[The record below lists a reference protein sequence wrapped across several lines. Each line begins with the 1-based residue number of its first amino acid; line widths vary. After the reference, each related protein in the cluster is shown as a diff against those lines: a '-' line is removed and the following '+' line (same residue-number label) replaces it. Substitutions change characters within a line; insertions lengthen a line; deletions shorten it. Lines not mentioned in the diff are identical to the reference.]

1 MRDVRRGSLSEKN
14 EVVMSSID
22 YSDGDILRM
31 LKDLPDACCVFQVVT
46 DPFGTVR
53 DMLFLFANEKY
64 ASLVGKSSAE
74 LIGATYYSTVSNR
87 DEDWIRLS
95 YQAAIMRQSVI
106 NRTYNTQFNKWF
118 EFWAVPVFKKGFC
131 AFIIHD
137 VTAEKRKEDTKE
149 ITSKSNNVII
159 ECAKALS
166 AGDFKKGIK
175 AALKILGT
183 TLKADRAMIIESRN
197 GEVGEIIEWS
207 DRVNGTGLPGRKEFE
222 EYDVFTMW
230 NKQLYGENVLI
241 IEDTLLVNVKNEQ
254 AYNCMLSGKVSNYV
268 LATLTDKNK
277 VNGYL
282 LVDNF
287 SPETDVNIR
296 EVVESLAIFI
306 SEEVRNH
313 ILQSEMLYMSEHDIL
328 TDAGNRKAFNSK
340 IGMLEGMDISVGI
353 CFVDINGLKSIN
365 DEMGHEAGDNVI
377 KEAAETISA
386 IFKKKYCYRIG
397 GDEFVVVMP
406 QVTEEHFA
414 QFVEKLRKKT
424 KKISM
429 AIGSVWSEKC
439 LDMEE
444 LVNIA
449 DKNMYADKTEFY
461 SKNDRRKE

>member
-1 MRDVRRGSLSEKN
+1 MSEKN
-14 EVVMSSID
+14 EVVMSTID

-64 ASLVGKSSAE
+64 ASLVGKPSAE

-149 ITSKSNNVII
+149 ITTKSNNVII

-183 TLKADRAMIIESRN
+183 TVKADRAMIIEN
-197 GEVGEIIEWS
+197 KKGEIGEIVEWS
-207 DRVNGTGLPGRKEFE
+207 DRVNGTGLPSRKEFE
-222 EYDVFTMW
+222 QYDIFTMW
-230 NKQLYGENVLI
+230 NKQMYGENIII
-241 IEDTLLVNVKNEQ
+241 IEDTLLVNVKNQQ
-254 AYNCMLSGKVSNYV
+254 AYAGMLSGKVSNYV
-268 LATLTDKNK
+268 LAKLTDKNTII
-277 VNGYL
+277 GYL
-282 LVDNF
+282 LVDNI
-287 SPETDVNIR
+287 SRETDVNIK
-296 EVVESLAIFI
+296 EVVESVAIFI
-306 SEEVRNH
+306 SEEVRNY

-328 TDAGNRKAFNSK
+328 TDVGNRKAFNSK

-353 CFVDINGLKSIN
+353 CFVDINGLKSVN

-377 KEAAETISA
+377 KEASEAIAS

-406 QVTEEHFA
+406 QVSEGTFA
-414 QFVEKLRKKT
+414 QHVERLRKKS

-439 LDMEE
+439 LDVEE

>member
-1 MRDVRRGSLSEKN
+1 LSEKN
-14 EVVMSSID
+14 EVVMSNID

-64 ASLVGKSSAE
+64 ASLVGKPSAE

-137 VTAEKRKEDTKE
+137 VTAEKRKEETKE
-149 ITSKSNNVII
+149 ITTKSNNVII

-183 TLKADRAMIIESRN
+183 TLKADRAIIIEN
-197 GEVGEIIEWS
+197 KKGEIGEIIEWS
-207 DRVNGTGLPGRKEFE
+207 DRVNGTGLPSRKEFE
-222 EYDVFTMW
+222 QYDIFTMW
-230 NKQLYGENVLI
+230 NKQMYGENIII

-254 AYNCMLSGKVSNYV
+254 AYRGMLSGKVSNYV
-268 LATLTDKNK
+268 LAKLTDKNTII
-277 VNGYL
+277 GYL
-282 LVDNF
+282 LVDNI
-287 SPETDVNIR
+287 SRETDVNIK
-296 EVVESLAIFI
+296 EVVESVAIFI
-306 SEEVRNH
+306 SEEVRNY

-328 TDAGNRKAFNSK
+328 TDVGNRKAFNFK
-340 IGMLEGMDISVGI
+340 IGMIEGMDISVGI
-353 CFVDINGLKSIN
+353 CFVDINGLKSVN

-377 KEAAETISA
+377 KEASEAIAS

-406 QVTEEHFA
+406 QVSEETFA
-414 QFVEKLRKKT
+414 QHVERLRKKS

-439 LDMEE
+439 IDVEE

>member
-1 MRDVRRGSLSEKN
+1 MSEKN
-14 EVVMSSID
+14 EVVMSNID

-64 ASLVGKSSAE
+64 ASLVGKPSAE

-149 ITSKSNNVII
+149 ITTKSNNVII

-183 TLKADRAMIIESRN
+183 TLKADRAMIIEN
-197 GEVGEIIEWS
+197 KKGEIGEILEWS
-207 DRVNGTGLPGRKEFE
+207 DRVNGTGLPSRKEFE
-222 EYDVFTMW
+222 QYDIFTMW
-230 NKQLYGENVLI
+230 NKQMYGENIII

-254 AYNCMLSGKVSNYV
+254 VYAGMLSGKVSNYV
-268 LATLTDKNK
+268 LAKLTDKNTII
-277 VNGYL
+277 GYL
-282 LVDNF
+282 LVDNI
-287 SPETDVNIR
+287 SRETDVNIK
-296 EVVESLAIFI
+296 EVVESVAIFI
-306 SEEVRNH
+306 SEEVRNY

-328 TDAGNRKAFNSK
+328 TDARNRKAFNSK

-353 CFVDINGLKSIN
+353 CFVDINGLKSVN

-377 KEAAETISA
+377 KEASEAIAS

-406 QVTEEHFA
+406 QVSEETFA
-414 QFVEKLRKKT
+414 KHVERLRKKS

-429 AIGSVWSEKC
+429 AIGSVWSETC
-439 LDMEE
+439 LDVEE

>member
-1 MRDVRRGSLSEKN
+1 
-14 EVVMSSID
+14 MSTID

-64 ASLVGKSSAE
+64 ASLVGKPSAE

-149 ITSKSNNVII
+149 ITTKSNNVII

-183 TLKADRAMIIESRN
+183 TLKADRAMIIEN
-197 GEVGEIIEWS
+197 NKGEIGEIVEWS
-207 DRVNGTGLPGRKEFE
+207 DRVNGTGLPSRKEFE
-222 EYDVFTMW
+222 QYDIFTMW
-230 NKQLYGENVLI
+230 NKQMYGENIII
-241 IEDTLLVNVKNEQ
+241 IEDTLLVNVKNQQ
-254 AYNCMLSGKVSNYV
+254 AYAGMLSGKVSNYV
-268 LATLTDKNK
+268 LAKLTDKNTII
-277 VNGYL
+277 GYL
-282 LVDNF
+282 LVDNI
-287 SPETDVNIR
+287 SRETDVNIK
-296 EVVESLAIFI
+296 EVVESVAIFI
-306 SEEVRNH
+306 SEEVRNY

-353 CFVDINGLKSIN
+353 CFVDINGLKSVN

-377 KEAAETISA
+377 KEASEAIAS

-406 QVTEEHFA
+406 QVSEETFA
-414 QFVEKLRKKT
+414 QHVERLRKKS

-439 LDMEE
+439 LDVED

>member
-1 MRDVRRGSLSEKN
+1 MSEKN
-14 EVVMSSID
+14 EVVMSTID

-64 ASLVGKSSAE
+64 ASLVGKPSAE

-149 ITSKSNNVII
+149 ITTKSNNVII

-183 TLKADRAMIIESRN
+183 TLKADRAMIIEN
-197 GEVGEIIEWS
+197 NKGEIGEIIEWS
-207 DRVNGTGLPGRKEFE
+207 DRVNGTGLPSRKEFE
-222 EYDVFTMW
+222 QYDIFTMW
-230 NKQLYGENVLI
+230 NKQMYGENIII
-241 IEDTLLVNVKNEQ
+241 IEDTLLVNVKNQQ
-254 AYNCMLSGKVSNYV
+254 AYAGMLSGKVSNYV
-268 LATLTDKNK
+268 LAKLTDKNTII
-277 VNGYL
+277 GYL
-282 LVDNF
+282 LVDNI
-287 SPETDVNIR
+287 SRETDVNIK
-296 EVVESLAIFI
+296 EVVESVAIFI
-306 SEEVRNH
+306 SEEVRNY

-328 TDAGNRKAFNSK
+328 TDVGNRKAFNSK

-353 CFVDINGLKSIN
+353 CFVDINGLKSVN

-377 KEAAETISA
+377 KEASEAIAS

-406 QVTEEHFA
+406 QVSEETFA
-414 QFVEKLRKKT
+414 QHVERLRKKS

-439 LDMEE
+439 LDVEE

>member
-1 MRDVRRGSLSEKN
+1 MSEKN
-14 EVVMSSID
+14 EVVMSTID

-64 ASLVGKSSAE
+64 ASLVGKPSAE

-149 ITSKSNNVII
+149 ITTKSNNVII

-183 TLKADRAMIIESRN
+183 TLKADRAMIIENKN
-197 GEVGEIIEWS
+197 GEIGEIIEWS
-207 DRVNGTGLPGRKEFE
+207 DRVNGTGLPSRKEFE
-222 EYDVFTMW
+222 QYDIFTMW
-230 NKQLYGENVLI
+230 NKQMYGENIII
-241 IEDTLLVNVKNEQ
+241 IEDTLLVNVKNQQ
-254 AYNCMLSGKVSNYV
+254 AYAGMLSGKVSNYV
-268 LATLTDKNK
+268 LAKLTDKNTII
-277 VNGYL
+277 GYL
-282 LVDNF
+282 LVDNI
-287 SPETDVNIR
+287 SRETDVNIK
-296 EVVESLAIFI
+296 EVVESVAIFI
-306 SEEVRNH
+306 SEEVRNY

-353 CFVDINGLKSIN
+353 CFVDINGLKSVN
-365 DEMGHEAGDNVI
+365 DEMGHEAGDNAI
-377 KEAAETISA
+377 KEASEAIAS

-406 QVTEEHFA
+406 QVSEETFA
-414 QFVEKLRKKT
+414 QHVERLRKKS

-439 LDMEE
+439 LDVEE

>member
-1 MRDVRRGSLSEKN
+1 MSEKN
-14 EVVMSSID
+14 EVVMSTID

-64 ASLVGKSSAE
+64 ASLVGKPSAE

-149 ITSKSNNVII
+149 ITTKSNNVII

-183 TLKADRAMIIESRN
+183 TLKADRAMIIEN
-197 GEVGEIIEWS
+197 NKGEIGEIIEWS
-207 DRVNGTGLPGRKEFE
+207 DRVNGTGLPSRKEFE
-222 EYDVFTMW
+222 QYDIFTMW
-230 NKQLYGENVLI
+230 NKQMCGENIII
-241 IEDTLLVNVKNEQ
+241 IEDTLLVNVKNQQ
-254 AYNCMLSGKVSNYV
+254 AYAGMLSGKVSNYV
-268 LATLTDKNK
+268 LAKLTDKNTII
-277 VNGYL
+277 GYL
-282 LVDNF
+282 LVDNI
-287 SPETDVNIR
+287 SRETDVNIK
-296 EVVESLAIFI
+296 EVVESVAIFI
-306 SEEVRNH
+306 SEEVRNY

-353 CFVDINGLKSIN
+353 CFVDINGLKSVN
-365 DEMGHEAGDNVI
+365 DEMGHEAGDNAI
-377 KEAAETISA
+377 KEASEAIAS

-406 QVTEEHFA
+406 QVSEGTFA
-414 QFVEKLRKKT
+414 QHVERLRKKS

-439 LDMEE
+439 LDVEE

>member
-1 MRDVRRGSLSEKN
+1 MSEKN

-287 SPETDVNIR
+287 SLETDINIR

-386 IFKKKYCYRIG
+386 IF
-397 GDEFVVVMP
+397 
-406 QVTEEHFA
+406 
-414 QFVEKLRKKT
+414 
-424 KKISM
+424 
-429 AIGSVWSEKC
+429 
-439 LDMEE
+439 
-444 LVNIA
+444 
-449 DKNMYADKTEFY
+449 
-461 SKNDRRKE
+461 

>member
-1 MRDVRRGSLSEKN
+1 MSEKN
-14 EVVMSSID
+14 EVVMSTID

-64 ASLVGKSSAE
+64 ASLVGKPSAE

-149 ITSKSNNVII
+149 ITTKSNNVII

-183 TLKADRAMIIESRN
+183 TLKADRAMIIEN
-197 GEVGEIIEWS
+197 NKGEIGEIIEWS
-207 DRVNGTGLPGRKEFE
+207 DRVNGTGLPSRKEFE
-222 EYDVFTMW
+222 QYDIFTMW
-230 NKQLYGENVLI
+230 NKQMYGENIII
-241 IEDTLLVNVKNEQ
+241 IEDTLLVNVKNQQ
-254 AYNCMLSGKVSNYV
+254 AYAGMLSGKVSNYV
-268 LATLTDKNK
+268 LAKLTDKNTII
-277 VNGYL
+277 GYL
-282 LVDNF
+282 LVDNI
-287 SPETDVNIR
+287 SRETDVNIK
-296 EVVESLAIFI
+296 EVVESVAIFI
-306 SEEVRNH
+306 SEEVRNY

-328 TDAGNRKAFNSK
+328 TDVGNRKAFNSK

-353 CFVDINGLKSIN
+353 CFVDINGLKSVN

-377 KEAAETISA
+377 KEASEAIAS

-406 QVTEEHFA
+406 QVSEGTFA
-414 QFVEKLRKKT
+414 QHVERLRKKS

-439 LDMEE
+439 LDVEE

>member
-1 MRDVRRGSLSEKN
+1 M
-14 EVVMSSID
+14 
-22 YSDGDILRM
+22 
-31 LKDLPDACCVFQVVT
+31 PDACCVFKVVT

-64 ASLVGKSSAE
+64 ASLVGKPSAE

-149 ITSKSNNVII
+149 ITTKSNNVII

-183 TLKADRAMIIESRN
+183 TLKADRAMIIEN
-197 GEVGEIIEWS
+197 KKGEIGEIIEWS
-207 DRVNGTGLPGRKEFE
+207 DRVNGTGLPSRKEFE
-222 EYDVFTMW
+222 QYDIFTMW
-230 NKQLYGENVLI
+230 NKQMYGENIII
-241 IEDTLLVNVKNEQ
+241 IEDTLLVNVKNQQ
-254 AYNCMLSGKVSNYV
+254 AYAGMLSGKVSNYV
-268 LATLTDKNK
+268 LAKLTDKNTII
-277 VNGYL
+277 GYL
-282 LVDNF
+282 LVDNI
-287 SPETDVNIR
+287 SRETDVNIK
-296 EVVESLAIFI
+296 EVVESVAIFI
-306 SEEVRNH
+306 SEEVRNY

-353 CFVDINGLKSIN
+353 CFVDINGLKSVN

-377 KEAAETISA
+377 KEASEAIAS

-406 QVTEEHFA
+406 QVSEETFA
-414 QFVEKLRKKT
+414 QHVERLRKKS

-439 LDMEE
+439 LDVED

>member
-1 MRDVRRGSLSEKN
+1 MSEKN
-14 EVVMSSID
+14 EVVMSNID
-22 YSDGDILRM
+22 YSDGDKLRM

-137 VTAEKRKEDTKE
+137 VTAEKRKEETKE
-149 ITSKSNNVII
+149 ITTKSNNVII

-183 TLKADRAMIIESRN
+183 TLKADRAIIIEN
-197 GEVGEIIEWS
+197 KKGEIGEIIEWS
-207 DRVNGTGLPGRKEFE
+207 DRVNGTGLPSRKEFE
-222 EYDVFTMW
+222 QYDIFTMW
-230 NKQLYGENVLI
+230 NKQMYGENIII

-254 AYNCMLSGKVSNYV
+254 VYAGMLSGKVSNYV
-268 LATLTDKNK
+268 LAKLTDKNTII
-277 VNGYL
+277 GYL
-282 LVDNF
+282 LVDNI
-287 SPETDVNIR
+287 SRETDVNIK
-296 EVVESLAIFI
+296 EVVESVAIFI
-306 SEEVRNH
+306 SEEVRNY

-328 TDAGNRKAFNSK
+328 TDVGNRKAFNFK
-340 IGMLEGMDISVGI
+340 IGMIEGMDISVGI
-353 CFVDINGLKSIN
+353 CFVDINGLKSVN

-377 KEAAETISA
+377 KEASEAIAS

-406 QVTEEHFA
+406 QVSEETFA
-414 QFVEKLRKKT
+414 KHVERLRKKS

-439 LDMEE
+439 IDVEE

>member
-1 MRDVRRGSLSEKN
+1 
-14 EVVMSSID
+14 MSTID

-53 DMLFLFANEKY
+53 DMQFLFANEKY
-64 ASLVGKSSAE
+64 ASLVGKPSAE

-149 ITSKSNNVII
+149 ITTKSNNVII

-183 TLKADRAMIIESRN
+183 TLKADRAMIIEN
-197 GEVGEIIEWS
+197 KKGEIGEILEWS
-207 DRVNGTGLPGRKEFE
+207 DRVNGTGLPSRKEFE
-222 EYDVFTMW
+222 QYDIFTMW
-230 NKQLYGENVLI
+230 NKQMYGENIII

-254 AYNCMLSGKVSNYV
+254 VYAGMLSGKVSNYV
-268 LATLTDKNK
+268 LAKLTDKNTII
-277 VNGYL
+277 GYL
-282 LVDNF
+282 LVDNI
-287 SPETDVNIR
+287 SRETDVNIK
-296 EVVESLAIFI
+296 EVVESVAIFI
-306 SEEVRNH
+306 SEEVRNY

-328 TDAGNRKAFNSK
+328 TDARNRKAFNSK

-353 CFVDINGLKSIN
+353 CFVDINGLKSVN

-377 KEAAETISA
+377 KEASEAIAS

-406 QVTEEHFA
+406 QVSEETFA
-414 QFVEKLRKKT
+414 KHVERLRKKS

-429 AIGSVWSEKC
+429 AIGSVWSETC
-439 LDMEE
+439 LDVEE

>member
-1 MRDVRRGSLSEKN
+1 
-14 EVVMSSID
+14 MSTID

-64 ASLVGKSSAE
+64 ASLVGKPSAE

-149 ITSKSNNVII
+149 ITTKSNNVII

-183 TLKADRAMIIESRN
+183 TLKADRAMIIEN
-197 GEVGEIIEWS
+197 NKGEIGEIVEWS
-207 DRVNGTGLPGRKEFE
+207 DRVNGTGLPSRKEFE
-222 EYDVFTMW
+222 QYDIFTMW
-230 NKQLYGENVLI
+230 NKQMYGENIII
-241 IEDTLLVNVKNEQ
+241 IEDTLLVNVKNQQ
-254 AYNCMLSGKVSNYV
+254 AYAGMLSGKVSNYV
-268 LATLTDKNK
+268 LAKLTDKNTII
-277 VNGYL
+277 GYL
-282 LVDNF
+282 LVDNI
-287 SPETDVNIR
+287 SRETDVNIK
-296 EVVESLAIFI
+296 EVVESVAIFI
-306 SEEVRNH
+306 SEEVRNY

-353 CFVDINGLKSIN
+353 CFVDINGLKLVN

-377 KEAAETISA
+377 KEASEAIAS

-406 QVTEEHFA
+406 QVSEETFA
-414 QFVEKLRKKT
+414 QHVERLRKKS

-439 LDMEE
+439 LDVEE

>member
-1 MRDVRRGSLSEKN
+1 MSEKN
-14 EVVMSSID
+14 EVVMSNID
-22 YSDGDILRM
+22 YSDGDKLRM

-149 ITSKSNNVII
+149 ITTKSNNVII

-183 TLKADRAMIIESRN
+183 TLKADRAMIIEN
-197 GEVGEIIEWS
+197 KKGEIGEILEWS
-207 DRVNGTGLPGRKEFE
+207 DRVNGTGLPSRKEFE
-222 EYDVFTMW
+222 QYDIFTMW
-230 NKQLYGENVLI
+230 NKQMYGENIII

-254 AYNCMLSGKVSNYV
+254 VYAGMLSGKVSNYV
-268 LATLTDKNK
+268 LAKLTDKNTII
-277 VNGYL
+277 GYL
-282 LVDNF
+282 LVDNI
-287 SPETDVNIR
+287 SRETDVNIK
-296 EVVESLAIFI
+296 EVVESVAIFI
-306 SEEVRNH
+306 SEEVRNY

-328 TDAGNRKAFNSK
+328 TDARNRKAFNSK

-353 CFVDINGLKSIN
+353 CFVDINGLKSVN

-377 KEAAETISA
+377 KEASEAIAS

-406 QVTEEHFA
+406 QVSEETFA
-414 QFVEKLRKKT
+414 KHVERLRKKS

-429 AIGSVWSEKC
+429 AIGSVWSETC
-439 LDMEE
+439 LDVEE

>member
-1 MRDVRRGSLSEKN
+1 
-14 EVVMSSID
+14 MSNID

-64 ASLVGKSSAE
+64 ASLVGKPSAE

-137 VTAEKRKEDTKE
+137 VTAEKRKEDSKE
-149 ITSKSNNVII
+149 ITTKSNNVII

-183 TLKADRAMIIESRN
+183 TLKADRAMIIEN
-197 GEVGEIIEWS
+197 KKGEIGEIIEWS
-207 DRVNGTGLPGRKEFE
+207 DRVNGTGLPSRKEFE
-222 EYDVFTMW
+222 QYDIFTMW
-230 NKQLYGENVLI
+230 NKQMYGENIII

-254 AYNCMLSGKVSNYV
+254 AYAGMLSGKVSNYV
-268 LATLTDKNK
+268 LAKLTDKNTII
-277 VNGYL
+277 GYL
-282 LVDNF
+282 LVDNI
-287 SPETDVNIR
+287 SRETDVNIR
-296 EVVESLAIFI
+296 EVVESVAIFI
-306 SEEVRNH
+306 SEEVRNY
-313 ILQSEMLYMSEHDIL
+313 ILQTEMLYMSEHDIL

-353 CFVDINGLKSIN
+353 CFVDINGLKSVN

-377 KEAAETISA
+377 KEASEAIAS

-406 QVTEEHFA
+406 QVSEETFA
-414 QFVEKLRKKT
+414 QHVERLRKKS

-439 LDMEE
+439 LDVEE

>member
-1 MRDVRRGSLSEKN
+1 MSEKN
-14 EVVMSSID
+14 EVVMSTID

-64 ASLVGKSSAE
+64 ASLVGKPSAE

-149 ITSKSNNVII
+149 ITTKSNNVII

-183 TLKADRAMIIESRN
+183 TLKADRAMIIEN
-197 GEVGEIIEWS
+197 NKGEIGEIVEWS
-207 DRVNGTGLPGRKEFE
+207 DRVNGTGLPSRKEFE
-222 EYDVFTMW
+222 QYDIFTMW
-230 NKQLYGENVLI
+230 NKQMYGENIII
-241 IEDTLLVNVKNEQ
+241 IEDTLLVNVKNQQ
-254 AYNCMLSGKVSNYV
+254 AYAGMLSGKVSNYV
-268 LATLTDKNK
+268 LAKLTDKNTII
-277 VNGYL
+277 GYL
-282 LVDNF
+282 LVDNI
-287 SPETDVNIR
+287 SRETDVNIK
-296 EVVESLAIFI
+296 EVVESVAIFI
-306 SEEVRNH
+306 SEEVRNY

-328 TDAGNRKAFNSK
+328 TDVGNRKAFNSK

-353 CFVDINGLKSIN
+353 CFVDINGLKSVN

-377 KEAAETISA
+377 KEASEAIAS

-406 QVTEEHFA
+406 QVSEETFA
-414 QFVEKLRKKT
+414 QHVERLRKKS

-439 LDMEE
+439 LDVEE

>member
-1 MRDVRRGSLSEKN
+1 LSEKN
-14 EVVMSSID
+14 EVVMSNID
-22 YSDGDILRM
+22 YSDGDKLRM

-137 VTAEKRKEDTKE
+137 VTAEKRKEETKE
-149 ITSKSNNVII
+149 ITTKSNNVII

-183 TLKADRAMIIESRN
+183 TLKADRAIIIEN
-197 GEVGEIIEWS
+197 KKGEIGEIIEWS
-207 DRVNGTGLPGRKEFE
+207 DRVNGTGLPSRKEFE
-222 EYDVFTMW
+222 QYDIFTMW
-230 NKQLYGENVLI
+230 NKQMYGENIII

-254 AYNCMLSGKVSNYV
+254 AYRGMLSGKVSNYV
-268 LATLTDKNK
+268 LAKLTDKNTII
-277 VNGYL
+277 GYL
-282 LVDNF
+282 LVDNI
-287 SPETDVNIR
+287 SRETDVNIK
-296 EVVESLAIFI
+296 EVVESVAIFI
-306 SEEVRNH
+306 SEEVRNY

-328 TDAGNRKAFNSK
+328 TDVGNRKAFNFK
-340 IGMLEGMDISVGI
+340 IGMIEGMDISVGI
-353 CFVDINGLKSIN
+353 CFVDINGLKSVN

-377 KEAAETISA
+377 KEASEAIAS

-406 QVTEEHFA
+406 QVSEETFA
-414 QFVEKLRKKT
+414 QHVERLRKKS

-439 LDMEE
+439 IDVEE

>member
-1 MRDVRRGSLSEKN
+1 MSEKN
-14 EVVMSSID
+14 EVVMSTID

-64 ASLVGKSSAE
+64 ASLVGKPSAE

-149 ITSKSNNVII
+149 ITTKSNNVII

-183 TLKADRAMIIESRN
+183 TLKADRAMIIEN
-197 GEVGEIIEWS
+197 NKGEIGEIIEWS
-207 DRVNGTGLPGRKEFE
+207 DRVNGTGLPSRKEFE
-222 EYDVFTMW
+222 QYDIFTMW
-230 NKQLYGENVLI
+230 NKQMYGENIII
-241 IEDTLLVNVKNEQ
+241 IEDTLLVNVKNQQ
-254 AYNCMLSGKVSNYV
+254 AYAGMLSGKVSNYV
-268 LATLTDKNK
+268 LAKLTDKNTII
-277 VNGYL
+277 GYL
-282 LVDNF
+282 LVDNI
-287 SPETDVNIR
+287 SRETDVNIK
-296 EVVESLAIFI
+296 EVVESVAIFI
-306 SEEVRNH
+306 SEEVRNY

-340 IGMLEGMDISVGI
+340 IGMLEGMEISVGI
-353 CFVDINGLKSIN
+353 CFVDINGLKSVN

-377 KEAAETISA
+377 KEASEAIAS

-406 QVTEEHFA
+406 QVSEETFA
-414 QFVEKLRKKT
+414 QHVERLRKKS

-439 LDMEE
+439 LDVEE

>member
-1 MRDVRRGSLSEKN
+1 
-14 EVVMSSID
+14 MSNID

-64 ASLVGKSSAE
+64 ASLVGKPSAE

-137 VTAEKRKEDTKE
+137 VTAEKRKEETKE
-149 ITSKSNNVII
+149 ITTKSNNVII

-183 TLKADRAMIIESRN
+183 TLKADRAIIIEN
-197 GEVGEIIEWS
+197 KKGEIGEIIEWS
-207 DRVNGTGLPGRKEFE
+207 DRVNGTGLPSRKEFE
-222 EYDVFTMW
+222 QYDIFTMW
-230 NKQLYGENVLI
+230 NKQMYGENIII

-254 AYNCMLSGKVSNYV
+254 AYRGMLSGKVSNYV
-268 LATLTDKNK
+268 LAKLTDKNTII
-277 VNGYL
+277 GYL
-282 LVDNF
+282 LVDNI
-287 SPETDVNIR
+287 SRETDVNIK
-296 EVVESLAIFI
+296 EVVESVAIFI
-306 SEEVRNH
+306 SEEVRNY

-353 CFVDINGLKSIN
+353 CFVDINGLKSVN

-377 KEAAETISA
+377 KEASEAIAS

-406 QVTEEHFA
+406 QVSEETFA
-414 QFVEKLRKKT
+414 KHVERLRKKS

-429 AIGSVWSEKC
+429 AIGSVWSETC
-439 LDMEE
+439 LDVEE

>member
-1 MRDVRRGSLSEKN
+1 MSEKN
-14 EVVMSSID
+14 EVVMSNID

-64 ASLVGKSSAE
+64 ASLVGKPSAE

-137 VTAEKRKEDTKE
+137 VTAEKRKEETKE
-149 ITSKSNNVII
+149 ITTKSNNVII

-183 TLKADRAMIIESRN
+183 TLKADRAIIIEN
-197 GEVGEIIEWS
+197 KKGEIGEIIEWS
-207 DRVNGTGLPGRKEFE
+207 DRVNGTGLPSRKEFE
-222 EYDVFTMW
+222 QYDIFTMW
-230 NKQLYGENVLI
+230 NKQMYGENIII

-254 AYNCMLSGKVSNYV
+254 AYRGMLSGKVSNYV
-268 LATLTDKNK
+268 LAKLTDKNTII
-277 VNGYL
+277 GYL
-282 LVDNF
+282 LVDNI
-287 SPETDVNIR
+287 SRETDVNIK
-296 EVVESLAIFI
+296 EVVESVAIFI
-306 SEEVRNH
+306 SEEVRNY

-328 TDAGNRKAFNSK
+328 TDVGNRKAFNFK
-340 IGMLEGMDISVGI
+340 IGMIEGMDISVGI
-353 CFVDINGLKSIN
+353 CFVDINGLKSVN

-377 KEAAETISA
+377 KEASEAIAS

-406 QVTEEHFA
+406 QVSEETFA
-414 QFVEKLRKKT
+414 QHVERLRKKS

-429 AIGSVWSEKC
+429 AIGSVWSETC
-439 LDMEE
+439 LDVEE

>member
-1 MRDVRRGSLSEKN
+1 MSEKN
-14 EVVMSSID
+14 EVVMSTID

-64 ASLVGKSSAE
+64 ASLVGKPSAE

-149 ITSKSNNVII
+149 ITTKSNNVII

-175 AALKILGT
+175 AALKVLGT
-183 TLKADRAMIIESRN
+183 TLKADRAMIIEN
-197 GEVGEIIEWS
+197 NKGEIGEIVEWS
-207 DRVNGTGLPGRKEFE
+207 DRVNGTGLPSRKEFE
-222 EYDVFTMW
+222 QYDIFTMW
-230 NKQLYGENVLI
+230 NKQMYGENIII
-241 IEDTLLVNVKNEQ
+241 IEDTLLVNVKNQQ
-254 AYNCMLSGKVSNYV
+254 AYAGMLSGKVSNYV
-268 LATLTDKNK
+268 LAKLTDKNTII
-277 VNGYL
+277 GYL
-282 LVDNF
+282 LVDNI
-287 SPETDVNIR
+287 SRETDVNIK
-296 EVVESLAIFI
+296 EVVESVAIFI
-306 SEEVRNH
+306 SEEVRNY

-328 TDAGNRKAFNSK
+328 TDVGNRKAFNSK

-353 CFVDINGLKSIN
+353 CFVDINGLKSVN

-377 KEAAETISA
+377 KEASEAIAS

-406 QVTEEHFA
+406 QVSEGTFA
-414 QFVEKLRKKT
+414 QHVERLRKKS

-439 LDMEE
+439 LDVEE

>member
-1 MRDVRRGSLSEKN
+1 MSEKN
-14 EVVMSSID
+14 EVVMSTID

-64 ASLVGKSSAE
+64 ASLVGKPSAE

-149 ITSKSNNVII
+149 ITTKSNNVII

-183 TLKADRAMIIESRN
+183 TLKADRAMIIEN
-197 GEVGEIIEWS
+197 NKGEIGEIIEWS
-207 DRVNGTGLPGRKEFE
+207 DRVNGTGLPSRKEFE
-222 EYDVFTMW
+222 QYDIFTMW
-230 NKQLYGENVLI
+230 NKQMYGENIII
-241 IEDTLLVNVKNEQ
+241 IEDTLLVNVKNQQ
-254 AYNCMLSGKVSNYV
+254 AYAGMLSGKVSNYV
-268 LATLTDKNK
+268 LAKLTDKNTII
-277 VNGYL
+277 GYL
-282 LVDNF
+282 LVDNI
-287 SPETDVNIR
+287 SRETDVNIK
-296 EVVESLAIFI
+296 EVVESVAIFI
-306 SEEVRNH
+306 SEEVRNY

-353 CFVDINGLKSIN
+353 CFVDINGLKSVN

-377 KEAAETISA
+377 KEASEAIAS

-406 QVTEEHFA
+406 QVSEETFA
-414 QFVEKLRKKT
+414 QHVERLRKKS

-439 LDMEE
+439 LDVED

>member
-1 MRDVRRGSLSEKN
+1 MSEKN
-14 EVVMSSID
+14 EVVMSTID

-64 ASLVGKSSAE
+64 ASLVGKPSAE

-149 ITSKSNNVII
+149 ITTKSNNVII

-183 TLKADRAMIIESRN
+183 TLKADRAMIIEN
-197 GEVGEIIEWS
+197 NKGEIGEIVEWS
-207 DRVNGTGLPGRKEFE
+207 DRVNGTGLPSRKEFE
-222 EYDVFTMW
+222 QYDIFTMW
-230 NKQLYGENVLI
+230 NKQMYGENIII
-241 IEDTLLVNVKNEQ
+241 IEDTLLVNVKNQQ
-254 AYNCMLSGKVSNYV
+254 AYAGMLSGKVSNYV
-268 LATLTDKNK
+268 LAKLTDKNTII
-277 VNGYL
+277 GYL
-282 LVDNF
+282 LVDNI
-287 SPETDVNIR
+287 SRETDVNIK
-296 EVVESLAIFI
+296 EVVESVAIFI
-306 SEEVRNH
+306 SEEVRNY

-328 TDAGNRKAFNSK
+328 TDVGNRKAFNSK

-353 CFVDINGLKSIN
+353 CFVDINGLKSVN
-365 DEMGHEAGDNVI
+365 DEMGHEAGDNAI
-377 KEAAETISA
+377 KEASEAIAS

-406 QVTEEHFA
+406 QVSEETFA
-414 QFVEKLRKKT
+414 QHVERLRKKS

-439 LDMEE
+439 LDVEE

>member
-1 MRDVRRGSLSEKN
+1 MSEKN
-14 EVVMSSID
+14 EVVMSTID

-64 ASLVGKSSAE
+64 ASLVGKPSAE

-149 ITSKSNNVII
+149 INTKSNNVII

-183 TLKADRAMIIESRN
+183 TLKADRAMIIEN
-197 GEVGEIIEWS
+197 KKGEIGEIIEWS
-207 DRVNGTGLPGRKEFE
+207 DRVNGTGLPSRKEFE
-222 EYDVFTMW
+222 QYDIFTMW
-230 NKQLYGENVLI
+230 NKQMYGENIII

-254 AYNCMLSGKVSNYV
+254 VYADMLSGKVSNYV
-268 LATLTDKNK
+268 LAKLTDKNTII
-277 VNGYL
+277 GYL
-282 LVDNF
+282 LVDNI
-287 SPETDVNIR
+287 SRETDVNIK
-296 EVVESLAIFI
+296 EVVESVAIFI
-306 SEEVRNH
+306 SEEVRNY

-353 CFVDINGLKSIN
+353 CFVDINGLKSVN
-365 DEMGHEAGDNVI
+365 DEMGHEAGDNAI
-377 KEAAETISA
+377 KEASEAITS

-406 QVTEEHFA
+406 QVSEETFA
-414 QFVEKLRKKT
+414 QHVERLRKKS

-439 LDMEE
+439 LDVEE

>member
-1 MRDVRRGSLSEKN
+1 MSEKN
-14 EVVMSSID
+14 EVVMSTID

-31 LKDLPDACCVFQVVT
+31 LKDLPDACCVFKVVT

-64 ASLVGKSSAE
+64 ASLVGKPSAE

-149 ITSKSNNVII
+149 ITTKSNNVII

-183 TLKADRAMIIESRN
+183 TLKADRAMIIEN
-197 GEVGEIIEWS
+197 KKGEIGEIIEWS
-207 DRVNGTGLPGRKEFE
+207 DRVNGTGLPSRKEFE
-222 EYDVFTMW
+222 QYDIFTMW
-230 NKQLYGENVLI
+230 NKQMYGENIII
-241 IEDTLLVNVKNEQ
+241 IEDTLLVNVKNQQ
-254 AYNCMLSGKVSNYV
+254 AYAGMLSGKVSNYV
-268 LATLTDKNK
+268 LAKLTDKNTII
-277 VNGYL
+277 GYL
-282 LVDNF
+282 LVDNI
-287 SPETDVNIR
+287 SRETDVNIK
-296 EVVESLAIFI
+296 EVVESVAIFI
-306 SEEVRNH
+306 SEEVRNY

-353 CFVDINGLKSIN
+353 CFVDINGLKSVN

-377 KEAAETISA
+377 KEASEAIAS

-406 QVTEEHFA
+406 QVSEETFA
-414 QFVEKLRKKT
+414 QHVERLRKKS

-439 LDMEE
+439 LDVED

>member
-1 MRDVRRGSLSEKN
+1 LSEKN
-14 EVVMSSID
+14 EVVMSTID

-64 ASLVGKSSAE
+64 ASLVGKPSAE

-149 ITSKSNNVII
+149 ITTKSNNVII

-183 TLKADRAMIIESRN
+183 TLKADRAMIIEN
-197 GEVGEIIEWS
+197 NKGEIGEIVEWS
-207 DRVNGTGLPGRKEFE
+207 DRVNGTGLPSRKEFE
-222 EYDVFTMW
+222 QYDIFTMW
-230 NKQLYGENVLI
+230 NKQMYGENIII
-241 IEDTLLVNVKNEQ
+241 IEDTLLVNVKNQQ
-254 AYNCMLSGKVSNYV
+254 AYAGMLSGKVSNYV
-268 LATLTDKNK
+268 LAKLTDKNTII
-277 VNGYL
+277 GYL
-282 LVDNF
+282 LVDNI
-287 SPETDVNIR
+287 SRETDVNIK
-296 EVVESLAIFI
+296 EVVESVAIFI
-306 SEEVRNH
+306 SEEVRNY

-328 TDAGNRKAFNSK
+328 TDVGNRKAFNSK

-353 CFVDINGLKSIN
+353 CFVDINGLKSVN

-377 KEAAETISA
+377 KEASEAIAS

-406 QVTEEHFA
+406 QVSEGTFA
-414 QFVEKLRKKT
+414 QHVERLRKKS

-439 LDMEE
+439 LDVEE

>member
-1 MRDVRRGSLSEKN
+1 
-14 EVVMSSID
+14 MSTID

-53 DMLFLFANEKY
+53 DMQFLFANEKY
-64 ASLVGKSSAE
+64 ASLVGKPSAE

-149 ITSKSNNVII
+149 ITTKSNNVII

-183 TLKADRAMIIESRN
+183 TLKADRAMIIEN
-197 GEVGEIIEWS
+197 KKGEIGEILEWS
-207 DRVNGTGLPGRKEFE
+207 DRVNGTGLPSRKEFE
-222 EYDVFTMW
+222 QYDIFTMW
-230 NKQLYGENVLI
+230 NKQMYGENIII

-254 AYNCMLSGKVSNYV
+254 VYAGMLSGKVSNYV
-268 LATLTDKNK
+268 LAKLTDKNTII
-277 VNGYL
+277 GYL
-282 LVDNF
+282 LVDNI
-287 SPETDVNIR
+287 SRETDVNIK
-296 EVVESLAIFI
+296 EVVESVAIFI
-306 SEEVRNH
+306 SEEVRNY

-328 TDAGNRKAFNSK
+328 TDARNRKAFNSK

-353 CFVDINGLKSIN
+353 CFVDINGLKSVN

-377 KEAAETISA
+377 KEASEAIAS

-406 QVTEEHFA
+406 QVSEETFA
-414 QFVEKLRKKT
+414 KHVERLRKKS

-429 AIGSVWSEKC
+429 AIGSVWSETC
-439 LDMEE
+439 LDVEE

-461 SKNDRRKE
+461 SKNNRRKE

>member
-1 MRDVRRGSLSEKN
+1 
-14 EVVMSSID
+14 
-22 YSDGDILRM
+22 
-31 LKDLPDACCVFQVVT
+31 
-46 DPFGTVR
+46 
-53 DMLFLFANEKY
+53 
-64 ASLVGKSSAE
+64 
-74 LIGATYYSTVSNR
+74 
-87 DEDWIRLS
+87 
-95 YQAAIMRQSVI
+95 
-106 NRTYNTQFNKWF
+106 
-118 EFWAVPVFKKGFC
+118 
-131 AFIIHD
+131 
-137 VTAEKRKEDTKE
+137 
-149 ITSKSNNVII
+149 
-159 ECAKALS
+159 
-166 AGDFKKGIK
+166 
-175 AALKILGT
+175 
-183 TLKADRAMIIESRN
+183 
-197 GEVGEIIEWS
+197 
-207 DRVNGTGLPGRKEFE
+207 
-222 EYDVFTMW
+222 MW
-230 NKQLYGENVLI
+230 KKQLYGENVLI

-287 SPETDVNIR
+287 SPETDINIR

>member
-1 MRDVRRGSLSEKN
+1 MSEKN
-14 EVVMSSID
+14 EVVMSNID

-64 ASLVGKSSAE
+64 ASLVGKPSAE

-137 VTAEKRKEDTKE
+137 VTAEKRKEETKE
-149 ITSKSNNVII
+149 ITTKSNNVII

-183 TLKADRAMIIESRN
+183 TLKADRAIIIEN
-197 GEVGEIIEWS
+197 KKGEIGEIIEWS
-207 DRVNGTGLPGRKEFE
+207 DRVNGTGLPSRKEFE
-222 EYDVFTMW
+222 QYDIFTMW
-230 NKQLYGENVLI
+230 NKQMYGENIII

-254 AYNCMLSGKVSNYV
+254 AYRGMLSGKVSNYV
-268 LATLTDKNK
+268 LAKLTDKNTII
-277 VNGYL
+277 GYL
-282 LVDNF
+282 LVDNI
-287 SPETDVNIR
+287 SRETDVNIK
-296 EVVESLAIFI
+296 EVVESVAIFI
-306 SEEVRNH
+306 SEEVRNY

-353 CFVDINGLKSIN
+353 CFVDINGLKSVN

-377 KEAAETISA
+377 KEASEAIAS

-406 QVTEEHFA
+406 QVSEETFA
-414 QFVEKLRKKT
+414 KHVERLRKKS

-429 AIGSVWSEKC
+429 AIGSVWSETC
-439 LDMEE
+439 LDVEE

>member
-1 MRDVRRGSLSEKN
+1 MSEKN
-14 EVVMSSID
+14 EVVMSTID

-64 ASLVGKSSAE
+64 ASLVGKPSAE

-149 ITSKSNNVII
+149 ITTKSNNVII

-183 TLKADRAMIIESRN
+183 TLKADRAMIIENKN
-197 GEVGEIIEWS
+197 GEIGEIVEWS
-207 DRVNGTGLPGRKEFE
+207 DRVNGTGLPSRKEFE
-222 EYDVFTMW
+222 QYDIFTMW
-230 NKQLYGENVLI
+230 NKQMYGENIII
-241 IEDTLLVNVKNEQ
+241 IEDTLLVNVKNQQ
-254 AYNCMLSGKVSNYV
+254 AYAGMLSGKVSNYV
-268 LATLTDKNK
+268 LAKLTDKNTII
-277 VNGYL
+277 GYL
-282 LVDNF
+282 LVDNI
-287 SPETDVNIR
+287 SRETDVNIK
-296 EVVESLAIFI
+296 EVVESVAIFI
-306 SEEVRNH
+306 SEEVRNY

-328 TDAGNRKAFNSK
+328 TDVGNRKAFNSK

-353 CFVDINGLKSIN
+353 CFVDINGLKSVN

-377 KEAAETISA
+377 KEASEAIAS

-406 QVTEEHFA
+406 QVSEGTFA
-414 QFVEKLRKKT
+414 QHVERLRKKS

-439 LDMEE
+439 LDVEE

>member
-1 MRDVRRGSLSEKN
+1 
-14 EVVMSSID
+14 MSTID

-64 ASLVGKSSAE
+64 ASLVGKPSAE

-149 ITSKSNNVII
+149 INTKSNNVII

-183 TLKADRAMIIESRN
+183 TLKADRAMIIEN
-197 GEVGEIIEWS
+197 KKGEIGEIIEWS
-207 DRVNGTGLPGRKEFE
+207 DRVNGTGLPSRKEFE
-222 EYDVFTMW
+222 QYDIFTMW
-230 NKQLYGENVLI
+230 NKQMYGENIII

-254 AYNCMLSGKVSNYV
+254 VYAGMLSGKVSNYV
-268 LATLTDKNK
+268 LAKLTDKNTII
-277 VNGYL
+277 GYL
-282 LVDNF
+282 LVDNI
-287 SPETDVNIR
+287 SRETDVNIK
-296 EVVESLAIFI
+296 EVVESVAIFI
-306 SEEVRNH
+306 SEEVRNY

-353 CFVDINGLKSIN
+353 CFVDINGLKSVN
-365 DEMGHEAGDNVI
+365 DEMGHEAGDNAI
-377 KEAAETISA
+377 KEAAEAITS

-406 QVTEEHFA
+406 QVSEETFA
-414 QFVEKLRKKT
+414 QHVERLRKKS

-439 LDMEE
+439 LDVEE

>member
-1 MRDVRRGSLSEKN
+1 MSEKN
-14 EVVMSSID
+14 EVVMSTID

-64 ASLVGKSSAE
+64 ASLVGKPSAE

-149 ITSKSNNVII
+149 ITTKSNNVII

-183 TLKADRAMIIESRN
+183 TLKADRAMIIENKN
-197 GEVGEIIEWS
+197 GEIGEIIEWS
-207 DRVNGTGLPGRKEFE
+207 DRVNGTGLPSRKEFE
-222 EYDVFTMW
+222 QYDIFTMW
-230 NKQLYGENVLI
+230 NKQMYGENIII
-241 IEDTLLVNVKNEQ
+241 IEDTLLVNVKNQQ
-254 AYNCMLSGKVSNYV
+254 AYAGMLSGKVSNYV
-268 LATLTDKNK
+268 LAKLTDKNTII
-277 VNGYL
+277 GYL
-282 LVDNF
+282 LVDNI
-287 SPETDVNIR
+287 SRETDVNIK
-296 EVVESLAIFI
+296 EVVESVAIFI
-306 SEEVRNH
+306 SEEVRNY

-328 TDAGNRKAFNSK
+328 TDVGNRKAFNSK

-353 CFVDINGLKSIN
+353 CFVDINGLKSVN

-377 KEAAETISA
+377 KEASEAIAS

-406 QVTEEHFA
+406 QVSEETFA
-414 QFVEKLRKKT
+414 QHVERLRKKS

-439 LDMEE
+439 LDVEE

>member
-1 MRDVRRGSLSEKN
+1 MSEKN
-14 EVVMSSID
+14 EVVMSTID

-64 ASLVGKSSAE
+64 ASLVGKPSAE

-149 ITSKSNNVII
+149 ITTKSNNVII

-183 TLKADRAMIIESRN
+183 TLKADRAMIIEN
-197 GEVGEIIEWS
+197 NKGEIGEIVEWS
-207 DRVNGTGLPGRKEFE
+207 DRVNGTGLPSRKEFE
-222 EYDVFTMW
+222 QYDIFTMW
-230 NKQLYGENVLI
+230 NKQMYGENIII
-241 IEDTLLVNVKNEQ
+241 IEDTLLVNVKNQQ
-254 AYNCMLSGKVSNYV
+254 AYAGMLSGKVSNYV
-268 LATLTDKNK
+268 LAKLTDKNTII
-277 VNGYL
+277 GYL
-282 LVDNF
+282 LVDNI
-287 SPETDVNIR
+287 SRETDVNIK
-296 EVVESLAIFI
+296 EVVESVAIFI
-306 SEEVRNH
+306 SEEVRNY

-353 CFVDINGLKSIN
+353 CFVDINGLKSVN

-377 KEAAETISA
+377 KEASEAIAS

-406 QVTEEHFA
+406 QVSEETFA
-414 QFVEKLRKKT
+414 QHVERLRKKS

-439 LDMEE
+439 LDVEE

>member
-1 MRDVRRGSLSEKN
+1 
-14 EVVMSSID
+14 MSNID
-22 YSDGDILRM
+22 YSDGDKLRM

-64 ASLVGKSSAE
+64 ASLVGKPSAE

-137 VTAEKRKEDTKE
+137 VTAEKRKEETKE
-149 ITSKSNNVII
+149 ITTKSNNVII

-183 TLKADRAMIIESRN
+183 TLKADRAIIIEN
-197 GEVGEIIEWS
+197 KKGEIGEIIEWS
-207 DRVNGTGLPGRKEFE
+207 DRVNGTGLPSRKEFE
-222 EYDVFTMW
+222 QYDIFTMW
-230 NKQLYGENVLI
+230 NKQMYGENIII

-254 AYNCMLSGKVSNYV
+254 VYAGMLSGKVSNYV
-268 LATLTDKNK
+268 LAKLTDKNTII
-277 VNGYL
+277 GYL
-282 LVDNF
+282 LVDNI
-287 SPETDVNIR
+287 SRETDVNIK
-296 EVVESLAIFI
+296 EVVESVAIFI
-306 SEEVRNH
+306 SEEVRNY

-328 TDAGNRKAFNSK
+328 TDVGNRKAFNFK
-340 IGMLEGMDISVGI
+340 IGMIEGMDISVGI
-353 CFVDINGLKSIN
+353 CFVDINGLKSVN

-377 KEAAETISA
+377 KEASEAIAS

-406 QVTEEHFA
+406 QVSEETFA
-414 QFVEKLRKKT
+414 QHVERLRKKS

-439 LDMEE
+439 IDVEE

>member
-1 MRDVRRGSLSEKN
+1 
-14 EVVMSSID
+14 MSNID

-64 ASLVGKSSAE
+64 ASLVGKPSAE

-87 DEDWIRLS
+87 DENWIRLS

-149 ITSKSNNVII
+149 ITTKSNNVII

-183 TLKADRAMIIESRN
+183 TLKADRAMIIEN
-197 GEVGEIIEWS
+197 KKGEIGEILEWS
-207 DRVNGTGLPGRKEFE
+207 DRVNGTGLPSRKEFE
-222 EYDVFTMW
+222 QYDIFTMW
-230 NKQLYGENVLI
+230 NKQMYGENIII

-254 AYNCMLSGKVSNYV
+254 VYAGMLSGKVSNYV
-268 LATLTDKNK
+268 LAKLTDKNTII
-277 VNGYL
+277 GYL
-282 LVDNF
+282 LVDNI
-287 SPETDVNIR
+287 SRETDVNIK
-296 EVVESLAIFI
+296 EVVESVAIFI
-306 SEEVRNH
+306 SEEVRNY

-328 TDAGNRKAFNSK
+328 TDARNRKAFNSK

-353 CFVDINGLKSIN
+353 CFVDINGLKSVN

-377 KEAAETISA
+377 KEASEAIAS

-406 QVTEEHFA
+406 QVSEETFA
-414 QFVEKLRKKT
+414 KHVERLRKKS

-429 AIGSVWSEKC
+429 AIGSVWSETC
-439 LDMEE
+439 LDVEE

>member
-1 MRDVRRGSLSEKN
+1 
-14 EVVMSSID
+14 MSTID

-64 ASLVGKSSAE
+64 ASLVGKPSAE

-149 ITSKSNNVII
+149 INTKSNNVII

-183 TLKADRAMIIESRN
+183 TLKADRAMIIEN
-197 GEVGEIIEWS
+197 KKGEIGEIIEWS
-207 DRVNGTGLPGRKEFE
+207 DRVNGTGLPSRKEFE
-222 EYDVFTMW
+222 QYDIFTMW
-230 NKQLYGENVLI
+230 NKQMYGENIII

-254 AYNCMLSGKVSNYV
+254 VYADMLSGKVSNYV
-268 LATLTDKNK
+268 LAKLTDKNTII
-277 VNGYL
+277 GYL
-282 LVDNF
+282 LVDNI
-287 SPETDVNIR
+287 SRETDVNIK
-296 EVVESLAIFI
+296 EVVESVAIFI
-306 SEEVRNH
+306 SEEVRNY

-353 CFVDINGLKSIN
+353 CFVDINGLKSVN
-365 DEMGHEAGDNVI
+365 DEMGHEAGDNAI
-377 KEAAETISA
+377 KEASEAITS

-406 QVTEEHFA
+406 QVSEETFA
-414 QFVEKLRKKT
+414 QHVERLRKKS

-439 LDMEE
+439 LDVEE

>member
-1 MRDVRRGSLSEKN
+1 
-14 EVVMSSID
+14 MSTID

-64 ASLVGKSSAE
+64 ASLVGKPSAE

-149 ITSKSNNVII
+149 ITTKSNNVII

-183 TLKADRAMIIESRN
+183 TLKADRAMIIEN
-197 GEVGEIIEWS
+197 NKGEIGEIIEWS
-207 DRVNGTGLPGRKEFE
+207 DRVNGTGLPSRKEFE
-222 EYDVFTMW
+222 QYDIFTMW
-230 NKQLYGENVLI
+230 NKQMYGENIII
-241 IEDTLLVNVKNEQ
+241 IEDTLLVNVKNQQ
-254 AYNCMLSGKVSNYV
+254 AYAGMLSGKVSNYV
-268 LATLTDKNK
+268 LAKLTDKNTII
-277 VNGYL
+277 GYL
-282 LVDNF
+282 LVDNI
-287 SPETDVNIR
+287 SRETDVNIK
-296 EVVESLAIFI
+296 EVVESVAIFI
-306 SEEVRNH
+306 SEEVRNY

-353 CFVDINGLKSIN
+353 CFVDINGLKSVN

-377 KEAAETISA
+377 KEASEAIAS

-406 QVTEEHFA
+406 QVSEETFA
-414 QFVEKLRKKT
+414 QHVERLRKKS

-439 LDMEE
+439 LDVED

>member
-1 MRDVRRGSLSEKN
+1 
-14 EVVMSSID
+14 MSSID

-95 YQAAIMRQSVI
+95 YQAAIMRQSVS

-287 SPETDVNIR
+287 SLETDINIR

-377 KEAAETISA
+377 KEAAETIST